1 MSQRYSGRNIRAF
14 AAIETRSWLR
24 ASPAETNTVPDA
36 LQAIYAEEKLPA
48 LLLAPPHV
56 KSKLEFEKW
65 RIIHKLV
72 HKTPVTPDP
81 ALPRAEQ
88 WRAMF
93 AYFENLAGEPAT
105 LDWIAQQAEIADHI
119 AAGIQDLRPRKA
131 GPCHPLLL
139 EYIGNRKRK
148 ALAVYKFA
156 VAAKNADP
164 TLDWQVTEDMIARWR
179 RGQPV

>member
-1 MSQRYSGRNIRAF
+1 MSQRYSGRNIKAF
-14 AAIETRSWLR
+14 AAIETKTWLR
-24 ASPAETNTVPDA
+24 PSPAETHAVPDA
-36 LQAIYAEEKLPA
+36 LQAIYSEEKSPT

-72 HKTPVTPDP
+72 HRTPVAPDP
-81 ALPRAEQ
+81 SLPRADQ
-88 WRAMF
+88 WRAMH
-93 AYFENLAGEPAT
+93 AYFEAVAGEPAT
-105 LDWIAQQAEIADHI
+105 LEWIAQQAEIADHI

-139 EYIGNRKRK
+139 EHVGNRKRK

-164 TLDWQVTEDMIARWR
+164 ALDWQVTDEMIERWR